1 MTPGGD
7 ERGQSTVVGATLL
20 FAIAIIGLGITQAFV
35 VPQQN
40 AAVAQNHWEDADQDM
55 TELRSVIDRAVDRR
69 SSASVAIRL
78 GQRLPD
84 RPFLVEGTPPS
95 GTLETRP
102 VAITIR
108 GQNYTAPVDEN
119 GDGTINST
127 ELNGSSPTRE
137 LRYTQSGGDWHT
149 LTSFVGPVS
158 TFVKQDGRVSQAV
171 VESGERID
179 VLILKGNLSV
189 AGVRTEQVELEGV
202 ERTCVVVEGDTGPE
216 IEVSRDGSPD
226 REIGWNSSEF
236 KRVCLPVVSINN
248 EEVDP
253 PRLTPK
259 TGSTGGNNNTLFNPL
274 SPIRFKCA
282 DQRGSSSGDKTVVDM
297 TFENTADN
305 ATDIDR
311 ARIASY
317 QESSGGLEIPDSS
330 DLIDPSGTV
339 VGTLEVA
346 GASVDISPDIEFS
359 PGTNQ
364 TVAFDFSGSN
374 PTAFDSIIVRFT
386 TADNRIIR
394 YFVQVKK
401 AGDCNHA
408 APLEEE
414 PLQAT

>member
-158 TFVKQDGRVSQAV
+158 TFVKQDGRVSQQV
-171 VESGERID
+171 VESGDRID
-179 VLILKGNLSV
+179 VLLLKGDVSV
-189 AGVRTEQVELEGV
+189 GGLRTEEISVEGV
-202 ERTCVVVEGDTGPE
+202 SRSCTAIEGTKNPE
-216 IEVSRDGSPD
+216 ITVERSGTPD
-226 REIGWNSSEF
+226 RQIDWSNGDI
-236 KRVCLPVVSINN
+236 KTVCLLVVGVNS
-248 EEVDP
+248 EAVPDP

-282 DQRGSSSGDKTVVDM
+282 DQRGGDTTVVNM

-317 QESSGGLEIPDSS
+317 QESSGGSEIPDSS

-374 PTAFDSIIVRFT
+374 PTMFDSIIVRFT